1 MKKHTAPFLAHLLLL
16 IFACSLSSYSQV
28 WNRQVADSS
37 GINIGLFCKI
47 AIDKENNPFIVHM
60 DADYKD
66 LMLMQKIDGQWTGE
80 KIDTSGYTG
89 WSPGMVFDSKGI
101 PHFCFDNGA
110 ILYDQSANFG
120 VNYMTH
126 LGDAW
131 VKEKIEQ
138 YEIYVPQHS
147 TSIALTSDD
156 QPVIGYWNQNEE
168 LYTLAWKR
176 EGEWVK
182 ELSPYEFPAVR
193 LRLKSDD
200 TPVVLLYNA
209 DSLVLATYTEGTD
222 TWTEFPVPIQLAPT
236 LGLPEKVNFLLDKSD
251 QLHLVVN
258 ALSYAT
264 IPFTYHV
271 MHYTYDWQSWEKDT
285 VTSYVFET
293 PMQIALDNE
302 GNPAVLTFAGSPRHL
317 SFFTKKGDEWTGESV
332 DMNCEK
338 FMYADV
344 QFDGLNRPHIALQD
358 IPEDIDSEK
367 EQMLIYYHFSPGLPD
382 LNCHPPELNFE
393 EVWTES
399 YRALPLYIRNDGVA
413 ALIIGEVELSNTEVL
428 NLEGPG
434 LPAFIQPGDSVGF
447 TLEYHPSGEE
457 SISENLRFVSND
469 PVNPVVDIPVF
480 GSGVTTGTS
489 STLTLNIKNI
499 YADFDNLVIDEDD
512 PLKNVEVTLH
522 QAGQLTAG
530 AQFTNAEGNT
540 AFDGLSPGTYQIK
553 LLKAADGEDTDM
565 DCSRIEEIT
574 LGPGHNSVQLELA
587 DSLFHYQVWLKN
599 KLQKI
604 RETDNLMVR
613 YLNYSN
619 AMNKVSRE
627 LAPHA
632 EDFDPEYT
640 ESLARLLLVEYMVSD
655 LFEEGYQLGDEM
667 FKDFGEL
674 IAFIFYSND
683 WAARI
688 LDLFLTLVQAIFEAN
703 ASDLF
708 QEIMQMLLEELI
720 KNEVHDLV
728 SESLMLVGGEIGPPA
743 DDILLEAWRNVWKAY
758 SSGWNFSFGME
769 EWGRIIMKVKNALEE
784 PFIQEVYIEELT
796 APSIRKGLNYTL
808 DNAYNGSFFD
818 AIENEIN
825 YVSHEKNTVEMS
837 LDAAVFFRQS
847 GELLMVTASIF
858 NWLGTLDFLPYSQI
872 IDQVGFYMKMT
883 AYMEV
888 VTALGISTGKFFV
901 VPSNMEKT
909 VNKIYFPDGKP
920 GKSAAEWQK
929 KSLDAQRADHARI
942 GALKTHMQEDN
953 EAYASVLEDIKTKIQ
968 SGNRMDAAGDILRLR
983 EADKKLKNSF
993 LHAASPVI
1001 AVANIALDT
1010 LESFNP
1016 MWDSLKVCHAR
1027 AGQERFLTYFRL
1039 LLAIGDTTG
1048 DSDALMVNLIDE
1060 NLTAN
1065 QEQNEQIAGLLD
1077 LVSDSI
1083 SLPAVLVAS
1092 VTATDRQSLAL
1103 NDASTVKLVMT
1114 NTGAVAA
1121 EGVYLKINYNEA
1133 LELSGSDSIYIG
1145 SIAPGETSAEIA
1157 LTFTCINEDLQLAT
1171 WYTTLA
1177 SDNARTLPCSGSY
1190 NLKGITH
1197 VRPPAQSPRQ
1207 DRLQVIPNP
1216 LSEAGE
1222 ITYRLVHRAKVRLS
1236 LYELSGRVIRV
1247 FTEVEQEAGTHR
1259 IPFDTGDL
1267 APGVY
1272 YLVLEIDGSEHGVEK
1287 VILR

>member
-1 MKKHTAPFLAHLLLL
+1 MNKQTAPSPVYFLLLL
-16 IFACSLSSYSQV
+16 FTCTLSYSQV

-37 GINIGLFCKI
+37 GINMGSFCKI
-47 AIDKENNPFIVHM
+47 AIDKENIPFIVHM

-80 KIDTSGYTG
+80 RIDTSGYTG
-89 WSPGMVFDSKGI
+89 WSPGMIFDNEGL

-120 VNYMTH
+120 VNYMTRV
-126 LGDAW
+126 GNEW
-131 VKEKIEQ
+131 SREKIEQ

-168 LYTLAWKR
+168 LYTLALKR

-182 ELSPYEFPAVR
+182 VLSPYEFPAVR

-200 TPVVLLYNA
+200 TPVVLFYNA
-209 DSLVLATYTEGTD
+209 DSLVLATYTETTD

-236 LGLPEKVNFLLDKSD
+236 LGLHEKANFVLDGND
-251 QLHLVVN
+251 HLHLVCN
-258 ALSYAT
+258 TLSYAT
-264 IPFTYHV
+264 LPFTYYV
-271 MHYTYDWQSWEKDT
+271 MHYTYDWQNWEPDT

-293 PMQIALDNE
+293 PMQIALDNDD
-302 GNPAVLTFAGSPRHL
+302 NPAVLTIAGSPRHL
-317 SFFTKKGDEWTGESV
+317 TFFTKEGDKWTGESV
-332 DMNCEK
+332 DINCEK
-338 FMYADV
+338 FMYADM
-344 QFDGLNRPHIALQD
+344 QFDDLNRPHIALQD
-358 IPEDIDSEK
+358 KPEDFVSEK
-367 EQMLIYYHFSPGLPD
+367 DQMLIYYHFSPGLPD
-382 LNCHPPELNFE
+382 LNCHPPELHFG

-428 NLEGPG
+428 SLEGQG
-434 LPAFIQPGDSVGF
+434 LPAFIQPGDSLGF
-447 TLEYHPSGEE
+447 TLVYHPAGEE
-457 SISENLRFVSND
+457 SITENLRFVSND
-469 PVNPVVDIPVF
+469 PVSPVLDIPVS
-480 GSGVTTGTS
+480 GSGVSTGTTS
-489 STLTLNIKNI
+489 ALALNIKDI
-499 YADFDNLVIDEDD
+499 YADFDNLVINEED
-512 PLKNVEVTLH
+512 PLENVEVTLR
-522 QAGQLTAG
+522 QSGQLAAG
-530 AQFTNAEGNT
+530 AQFTDAEGNA
-540 AFDGLSPGTYQIK
+540 AFSDLSPGTYQIK
-553 LLKAADGEDTDM
+553 LLKVADGEDTDM
-565 DCSRIEEIT
+565 DCSRTEEIT
-574 LGPGHNSVQLELA
+574 LGPGHNSVQLGLA

-599 KLQKI
+599 KLNKI
-604 RETDNLMVR
+604 RETDNFLVP
-613 YLNYSN
+613 YLNYSG
-619 AMNKVSRE
+619 AMNKVSTA

-632 EDFDPEYT
+632 EDFDPDYT
-640 ESLARLLLVEYMVSD
+640 ESLARLLLVEYMVHD

-796 APSIRKGLNYTL
+796 APSIRKGLSYTM

-837 LDAAVFFRQS
+837 LDAAAFFRQS

-888 VTALGISTGKFFV
+888 VAALGISTGKFFV
-901 VPSNMEKT
+901 VPSNMEST

-920 GKSAAEWQK
+920 GKSAADPQK
-929 KSLDAQRADHARI
+929 KSLSAQHADKAFI
-942 GALKTHMQEDN
+942 GALKVQLQEDN
-953 EAYASVLEDIKTKIQ
+953 ATYSAVLEDIKTKIQ

-983 EADKKLKNSF
+983 EADKQMKSSF
-993 LHAASPVI
+993 LQAASPVI
-1001 AVANIALDT
+1001 AVADIALDT
-1010 LESFNP
+1010 LDSFSP
-1016 MWDSLKVCHAR
+1016 MWDTLKVCHAR

-1048 DSDALMVNLIDE
+1048 DSDALMVELID
-1060 NLTAN
+1060 NNIAAN
-1065 QEQNEQIAGLLD
+1065 QEQHEQVTGLLD

-1083 SLPAVLVAS
+1083 PLPAVVIAS
-1092 VTATDRQSLAL
+1092 VTETDRQSLAL
-1103 NDASTVKLVMT
+1103 SDASTVKLKMT

-1121 EGVYLKINYNEA
+1121 QGVYLKINHNEA
-1133 LELSGSDSIYIG
+1133 LELSGPDSIYIG

-1157 LTFTCINEDLQLAT
+1157 FTFTCINENLQLAT
-1171 WYTTLA
+1171 WYTKLG
-1177 SDNARTLPCSGSY
+1177 SDNARTLPCSGAY
-1190 NLKGITH
+1190 NLKGTTH
-1197 VRPPAQSPRQ
+1197 VRPSAQSHWQ
-1207 DRLQVIPNP
+1207 DILQVVPNP
-1216 LSEAGE
+1216 LSATGE
-1222 ITYRLVHRAKVRLS
+1222 ITYRLERRAKVRLS
-1236 LYELSGRVIRV
+1236 LYDLPGRMIREITRGEKEPGKHSIT
-1247 FTEVEQEAGTHR
+1247 FNA
-1259 IPFDTGDL
+1259 GDL
-1267 APGVY
+1267 VPGVY
-1272 YLVLEIDGSEHGVEK
+1272 YLVLEKDGSILGVEK
-1287 VILR
+1287 VMKK